1 MNVVIFDIE
10 TTGLDPRRNS
20 IVSLGAVDPNR
31 PEETFY
37 EECRV
42 FDGAEINPDALKV
55 NGFNVEEVTDQRKQ
69 TPKELYLK
77 FVKYVKDHNAEALSG
92 FNIAH
97 FDLRFLANTAE
108 RYGLGWELP
117 NVYFD
122 LKNDFEDM
130 VYNNPKFH
138 DLKEQIDRLFPPKN
152 GNSDPEKINYISLN
166 RSLKYF
172 GVDDEPRPHN
182 ALGGAKYATE
192 LYGLFY
198 LKSHF
203 LREYDKYPINIAFKD
218 VEFKPRLV
226 RFNYKDLL

>member
-20 IVSLGAVDPNR
+20 IVSLGAVDPDR
-31 PEETFY
+31 PEDTFY

-92 FNIAH
+92 FNISR

-108 RYGLGWELP
+108 RYGLEWELP